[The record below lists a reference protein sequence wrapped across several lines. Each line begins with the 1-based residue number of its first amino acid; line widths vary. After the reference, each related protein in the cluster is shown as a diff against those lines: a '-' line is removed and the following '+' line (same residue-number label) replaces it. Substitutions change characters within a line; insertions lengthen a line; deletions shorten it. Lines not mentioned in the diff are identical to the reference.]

1 MKLICQS
8 ELPEDMRVERA
19 LPGVQPLNMAD
30 WLHVDDVYA
39 AQMQERLSLMETC
52 RDEVCAQMACSED
65 ACHEACELVVEYA
78 RCKDGFSQ
86 EGTQMR
92 CPDGRV
98 ISLTDDPLIVMGAL
112 VQEDMCILQKPN
124 GADEHTLSAAILC
137 FPSLWTLS
145 EKLGLPMGRIHAPVD
160 EYNVDIA
167 RRVQR
172 LCDGVKVGRPLW
184 RFNFGH
190 AGPELFQPRA
200 EKDFSRDPIEGAQKY
215 QRAERQSLIRLPKT
229 DAILFSIHTYV
240 VKPRVVG

>member
-8 ELPEDMRVERA
+8 VLPEDMRVERA
-19 LPGVQPLNMAD
+19 LPGVQPLKMAD

-39 AQMQERLSLMETC
+39 AQMNERLRLIET
-52 RDEVCAQMACSED
+52 RRGAVCAQMECAEE
-65 ACHEACELVVEYA
+65 ACHEAKDLVVEYA
-78 RCKDGFSQ
+78 RKKDGFSH
-86 EGTQMR
+86 EPTKMW

-98 ISLTDDPLIVMGAL
+98 VSLTDDPLIVMGAL

-124 GADEHTLSAAILC
+124 GKDEHILSAAILC

-145 EKLGLPMGRIHAPVD
+145 EKLGHPMGRIHAPVY
-160 EYNVDIA
+160 EYNADIA

-184 RFNFGH
+184 RFNYGH
-190 AGPELFQPRA
+190 AGPELFQPRS
-200 EKDFSRDPIEGAQKY
+200 EKDFSHDPFQGAVKY
-215 QRAERQSLIRLPKT
+215 QRAERQSLIRLPKS

-240 VKPRVVG
+240 VTPEAVG